1 MIFEEKI
8 NTGKRDTQ
16 KNSGRG
22 RKGDMS
28 IVSVFEEER
37 GGPRAGTGL
46 SEGAASE
53 KLWKENGA
61 FYRRF
66 ACHFLTPFVYL

>member
-16 KNSGRG
+16 KSSGRG
-22 RKGDMS
+22 RKGYMS
-28 IVSVFEEER
+28 LVSVFEKEP
-37 GGPRAGTGL
+37 GGPRTRTGL
-46 SEGAASE
+46 SEGVASE

-66 ACHFLTPFVYL
+66 ACHFLTPFL